1 MRPELIDTA
10 WHLSAGEARGFRGHD
25 GRFERERT
33 GARWF
38 LFMELDD
45 LVYFRPDT
53 GEIALWNGRAF
64 ALGTEL
70 ISYAT
75 TFSMGDGLKIVSSV
89 ERWLECGG
97 RALFVLD
104 WSRAFFMLQNCPR
117 LEIDESIR
125 STYNQAMRP
134 RRMPAVRTA
143 LGR

>member
-10 WHLSAGEARGFRGHD
+10 WHLSAGEARGFRGND

-33 GARWF
+33 GPRWF

-75 TFSMGDGLKIVSSV
+75 TFSLGNGLKIVSSV
-89 ERWLECGG
+89 ERWLDCGG
-97 RALFVLD
+97 SALFVLD
-104 WSRAFFMLQNCPR
+104 WSRAFTMLQACPR

-125 STYNQAMRP
+125 STYNHAMRP
-134 RRMPAVRTA
+134 RRMPAVRSA